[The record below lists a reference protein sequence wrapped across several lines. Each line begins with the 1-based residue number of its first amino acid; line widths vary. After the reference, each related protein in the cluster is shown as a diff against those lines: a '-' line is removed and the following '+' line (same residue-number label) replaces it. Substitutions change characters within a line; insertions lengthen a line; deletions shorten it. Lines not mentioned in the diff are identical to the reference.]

1 MAKIGLVVAAH
12 CRVAQ
17 EMIKAAELILGPLEA
32 VRAVSMDPHTP
43 VEDMV
48 RELSE
53 ALKKVDAG
61 QGVIVVTDLFGGTPC
76 NVALSFAGARVEVLS
91 GFNLPMLIKF
101 AEIRETLSVREAA
114 EVLRDYGRRHI
125 SLASEILSSKS
136 EAKGRESDHE
146 RSSAPSH

>member
-1 MAKIGLVVAAH
+1 MSRVGLVVAAH

-17 EMIKAAELILGPLEA
+17 EMVKAAELILGPLEA

-43 VEDMV
+43 VEEMV
-48 RELSE
+48 REMSE
-53 ALKKVDAG
+53 ALKEVDGG
-61 QGVIVVTDLFGGTPC
+61 QGVIVVTDLFGGTPS

-101 AEIRETLSVREAA
+101 AEIRGSLSVREAA

-125 SLASEILSSKS
+125 SLASEILSAKS
-136 EAKGRESDHE
+136 ETKGRDSDHE

>member
-1 MAKIGLVVAAH
+1 MSRIGLVVAAH

-17 EMIKAAELILGPLEA
+17 EMVKAAELILGPLEA

-43 VEDMV
+43 VDEMV

-53 ALKKVDAG
+53 ALREVDG
-61 QGVIVVTDLFGGTPC
+61 GHGVVVVTDLFGGTPS
-76 NVALSFAGARVEVLS
+76 NVALSFAGSRVEVLS

-101 AEIRETLSVREAA
+101 AKIRNSLPVREAA
-114 EVLRDYGRRHI
+114 QVLRDYGRRHI
-125 SLASEILSSKS
+125 ALASEILASKT
-136 EAKGRESDHE
+136 EAKGRESDHG